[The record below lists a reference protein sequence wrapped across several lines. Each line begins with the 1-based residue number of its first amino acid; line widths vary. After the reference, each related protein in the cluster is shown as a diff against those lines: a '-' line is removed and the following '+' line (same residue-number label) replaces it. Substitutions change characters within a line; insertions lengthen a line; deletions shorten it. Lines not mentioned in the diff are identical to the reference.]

1 MRDDE
6 APGPMTP
13 PSAPK
18 APGRLGRAGTSS
30 LGVGAP
36 EPRRARAGR
45 TADENQLEI
54 ELENFPN
61 EVRPMQAASA
71 QAPFSSAEYLFEV
84 KWDGLR
90 CVLFRD
96 ADGTVRLQDRGLSDI
111 TADVPEVVAAAK
123 RVPPGSVIDGELV
136 ATDVEGRP
144 DYHRLRQRLAG
155 GAAFRN
161 EIPTAYLA
169 FDALYLEG
177 RPLVR
182 QPVLRRRAR
191 LAKSVEAG
199 GHIFVPDHI
208 EEDGVELFE
217 ACLERGLEGV
227 VAKHK
232 LSPYVPGQRS
242 PFWLKVK
249 AVKSDDFVVI
259 GWTGDTPFNALVVGY
274 HEDGRLLPC
283 GTVGGGYDDDAMRN
297 LCERLVELSTA
308 ESPLDPAPIM
318 LRPVHWVKPE
328 LVVSIRYSE
337 WSPDGTLRFPI
348 FNGLRPEVHPAEA
361 VRHRPRVVIAGHVLP
376 GSAAYDL
383 TRFPF

>member
-1 MRDDE
+1 MQDSD
-6 APGPMTP
+6 
-13 PSAPK
+13 
-18 APGRLGRAGTSS
+18 
-30 LGVGAP
+30 
-36 EPRRARAGR
+36 
-45 TADENQLEI
+45 QLQI
-54 ELENFPN
+54 ELENFPD
-61 EVRPMQAASA
+61 ELRPMQAASA
-71 QAPFSSAEYLFEV
+71 EAPFSSPDYLFEV

-90 CVLFRD
+90 CILFKDR
-96 ADGTVRLQDRGLSDI
+96 GGQVRLQDRSLHDI
-111 TADVPEVVAAAK
+111 TMDLPEVVAAAK

-136 ATDVEGRP
+136 ATDMDGRP
-144 DYHRLRQRLAG
+144 DYPRLRERLAG
-155 GAAFRN
+155 GASLL
-161 EIPTAYLA
+161 EKIPTAYLA
-169 FDALYLEG
+169 FDALYMEDK
-177 RPLVR
+177 PLFR

-191 LAKSVEAG
+191 LSKAVEAG

-259 GWTGDTPFNALVVGY
+259 GWLGEKPFDALVVGY

-283 GTVGGGYDDDAMRN
+283 GTVGGGYDEAAMKVI
-297 LCERLVELSTA
+297 LEALAELGTD
-308 ESPLDPAPIM
+308 ESPLDPPPIM
-318 LRPVHWVKPE
+318 VNPVQWVRPE
-328 LVVSIRYSE
+328 LVVSVRYSE

-348 FNGLRPEVHPAEA
+348 FNGLRPEVDPSEA
-361 VRHRPRVVIAGHVLP
+361 VRHRPRVVISGHIKP
-376 GSAAYDL
+376 GSLAYDL

>member
-1 MRDDE
+1 M
-6 APGPMTP
+6 
-13 PSAPK
+13 SAPE
-18 APGRLGRAGTSS
+18 S
-30 LGVGAP
+30 
-36 EPRRARAGR
+36 
-45 TADENQLEI
+45 DQLQI
-54 ELENFPN
+54 ALESFPA

-71 QAPFSSAEYLFEV
+71 EAPFSSPEYVFEV

-90 CVLFRD
+90 CIVFRD
-96 ADGTVRLQDRGLSDI
+96 PDGEVRLKDRGLNDL
-111 TADVPEVVAAAK
+111 TAELPEVAAAAR

-136 ATDVEGRP
+136 ATDTEGRP
-144 DYHRLRQRLAG
+144 DYPRLRQRLAG
-155 GAAFRN
+155 GARMRD

-177 RPLVR
+177 RPLLR
-182 QPVLRRRAR
+182 QPVVRRRAR
-191 LAKSVEAG
+191 LKKAVEAG
-199 GHIFVPDHI
+199 GHLFVPDHI

-227 VAKHK
+227 VAKHAQ
-232 LSPYVPGQRS
+232 SPYVPGQRS

-259 GWTGDTPFNALVVGY
+259 GWMGERPFDALVVGF

-283 GTVGGGYDDDAMRN
+283 GTVGGGYDDETMRT
-297 LCERLVELSTA
+297 LREKIIDLASHD
-308 ESPLDPAPIM
+308 SPLEPPPVM
-318 LRPVHWVKPE
+318 VRPVHWLRPE
-328 LVVSIRYSE
+328 LVVSVRYSE

-348 FNGLRPEVHPAEA
+348 FNGLRPEVDPSEA
-361 VRHRPRVVIAGHVLP
+361 VRHRPRVVISGHVKP

>member
-1 MRDDE
+1 MQ
-6 APGPMTP
+6 
-13 PSAPK
+13 
-18 APGRLGRAGTSS
+18 
-30 LGVGAP
+30 
-36 EPRRARAGR
+36 EP
-45 TADENQLEI
+45 DQLQI
-54 ELENFPN
+54 ELESFPA

-71 QAPFSSAEYLFEV
+71 EAPFISPEYIFEV

-90 CVLFRD
+90 CILFRGP
-96 ADGTVRLQDRGLSDI
+96 DGQVRLQDRGLSDI
-111 TADVPEVVAAAK
+111 TNDLPEVVAAAK

-136 ATDVEGRP
+136 ATDNDGRP
-144 DYHRLRQRLAG
+144 DYPRLRQRLAG
-155 GAAFRN
+155 GARMKD

-177 RPLVR
+177 RPQLR
-182 QPVLRRRAR
+182 QPVIRRRAR
-191 LAKSVEAG
+191 LAKAVETG
-199 GHIFVPDHI
+199 GHLFVPDHI
-208 EEDGVELFE
+208 DEDGVELFE

-227 VAKHK
+227 LAKHK
-232 LSPYVPGQRS
+232 QSPYVTGQRS

-259 GWTGDTPFNALVVGY
+259 GWTGEKPFDALVVGY

-283 GTVGGGYDDDAMRN
+283 GTVGGGYDEDATRF
-297 LCERLVELSTA
+297 LRERLAELST
-308 ESPLDPAPIM
+308 EQSPLDPPPIM
-318 LRPVHWVKPE
+318 LRPVHWVRPE

-348 FNGLRPEVHPAEA
+348 FNGLRPEVHPSEA

>member
-1 MRDDE
+1 VHQDSD
-6 APGPMTP
+6 
-13 PSAPK
+13 
-18 APGRLGRAGTSS
+18 
-30 LGVGAP
+30 
-36 EPRRARAGR
+36 
-45 TADENQLEI
+45 QLQI
-54 ELENFPN
+54 ELASFPD

-71 QAPFSSAEYLFEV
+71 EAPFSSPEYVFEV

-90 CVLFRD
+90 CMLLRD
-96 ADGTVRLQDRGLSDI
+96 LSGEVRLKDRGLNDI
-111 TADVPEVVAAAK
+111 TADVPEVVEAAK

-136 ATDVEGRP
+136 ATDGEGRP
-144 DYHRLRQRLAG
+144 DYPRLRQRLTG
-155 GAAFRN
+155 GARMRN

-177 RPLVR
+177 RPLLR
-182 QPVLRRRAR
+182 QPVVRRRAR
-191 LAKSVEAG
+191 LAKTVEAG

-232 LSPYVPGQRS
+232 QSPYVPGQRS

-259 GWTGDTPFNALVVGY
+259 GWTGPSAFDALVVGFY
-274 HEDGRLLPC
+274 EDGRLLPC
-283 GTVGGGYDDDAMRN
+283 GTVGGGYDDEAMRV
-297 LCERLVELSTA
+297 LRDRLVALASDI
-308 ESPLDPAPIM
+308 SPLDPPPVM
-318 LRPVHWVKPE
+318 MRPVHWVRPE

-361 VRHRPRVVIAGHVLP
+361 VRHRPRVVITGHVRP

>member
-1 MRDDE
+1 VQQDSD
-6 APGPMTP
+6 
-13 PSAPK
+13 
-18 APGRLGRAGTSS
+18 
-30 LGVGAP
+30 
-36 EPRRARAGR
+36 
-45 TADENQLEI
+45 QLQI
-54 ELENFPN
+54 ELESFPD

-71 QAPFSSAEYLFEV
+71 EAPFSSAEYLFEV

-90 CVLFRD
+90 CMLLRD
-96 ADGTVRLQDRGLSDI
+96 RSGEIRLKDRGLNDI
-111 TADVPEVVAAAK
+111 TADIPEVVAAAR

-136 ATDVEGRP
+136 ATDGEGRP
-144 DYHRLRQRLAG
+144 NYQRLRQRLVG
-155 GAAFRN
+155 GARMRD

-169 FDALYLEG
+169 FDALYVEG
-177 RPLVR
+177 KPLLR

-191 LAKSVEAG
+191 LARSVEAG

-227 VAKHK
+227 VAKHRQ
-232 LSPYVPGQRS
+232 SPYVPGQRS

-249 AVKSDDFVVI
+249 AVKSDDFVLI
-259 GWTGDTPFNALVVGY
+259 GWMGEKPFDALVVGFY
-274 HEDGRLLPC
+274 EDGRLLPC
-283 GTVGGGYDDDAMRN
+283 GTVGGGYDDDATR
-297 LCERLVELSTA
+297 LLRERLVELASDD
-308 ESPLDPAPIM
+308 SPLDPPPIM
-318 LRPVHWVKPE
+318 VRPVRWVRPE

-361 VRHRPRVVIAGHVLP
+361 VRHRPRVVISGHVQP

>member
-1 MRDDE
+1 MQESD
-6 APGPMTP
+6 
-13 PSAPK
+13 
-18 APGRLGRAGTSS
+18 
-30 LGVGAP
+30 
-36 EPRRARAGR
+36 
-45 TADENQLEI
+45 QLQI
-54 ELENFPN
+54 ELENFPG

-71 QAPFSSAEYLFEV
+71 EAPFSSAEYLFEV

-90 CVLFRD
+90 CILFRD
-96 ADGTVRLQDRGLSDI
+96 PDGQVRLKDRGLNDL
-111 TADVPEVVAAAK
+111 TADLPEVVAAAK

-136 ATDVEGRP
+136 ATDSDGRP
-144 DYHRLRQRLAG
+144 NYPRLRQRLA
-155 GAAFRN
+155 ASAQMRD

-177 RPLVR
+177 RPLLR
-182 QPVLRRRAR
+182 QPVLRRRTR
-191 LAKSVEAG
+191 LAKAVETG
-199 GHIFVPDHI
+199 GHLFVPDHI
-208 EEDGVELFE
+208 QEDGVELFE

-227 VAKHK
+227 VAKH
-232 LSPYVPGQRS
+232 LQSPYVPGQRS

-259 GWTGDTPFNALVVGY
+259 GWTGSKPFDALVVGY

-283 GTVGGGYDDDAMRN
+283 GTVGGGYDEDAGHALRDA
-297 LCERLVELSTA
+297 LVELAT
-308 ESPLDPAPIM
+308 EQSPLEPPPIM
-318 LRPVHWVKPE
+318 MRPVQWVRPE

-361 VRHRPRVVIAGHVLP
+361 VRHRPRVVISGHVRP

>member
-1 MRDDE
+1 M
-6 APGPMTP
+6 
-13 PSAPK
+13 
-18 APGRLGRAGTSS
+18 
-30 LGVGAP
+30 
-36 EPRRARAGR
+36 
-45 TADENQLEI
+45 ADSDQLQI
-54 ELENFPN
+54 ELESFPA

-71 QAPFSSAEYLFEV
+71 EAPFSSPEYVFEV

-90 CVLFRD
+90 CMLFRD
-96 ADGTVRLQDRGLSDI
+96 PDGSVRLLDRGLSDL

-136 ATDVEGRP
+136 ATDNDGRP
-144 DYHRLRQRLAG
+144 DYPRLRQRLAG
-155 GAAFRN
+155 GARMRDQ
-161 EIPTAYLA
+161 IPTAYLA
-169 FDALYLEG
+169 FDALYLQG
-177 RPLVR
+177 KPQLR
-182 QPVLRRRAR
+182 QPVIRRRAR
-191 LAKSVEAG
+191 LAKAVEGG
-199 GHIFVPDHI
+199 GHIFVPQHI

-227 VAKHK
+227 VAKHMQ
-232 LSPYVPGQRS
+232 SPYVPGQRS

-259 GWTGDTPFNALVVGY
+259 GWTGDKPFDALVVGY

-283 GTVGGGYDDDAMRN
+283 GSVGGGYDEDAVGALRD
-297 LCERLVELSTA
+297 RLVELGT
-308 ESPLDPAPIM
+308 EDSPLEPRPVM
-318 LRPVHWVKPE
+318 MRPVHWVRPE
-328 LVVSIRYSE
+328 LVVSVRYSE

-361 VRHRPRVVIAGHVLP
+361 VRHRPRVVITGHVRP

>member
-1 MRDDE
+1 MQ
-6 APGPMTP
+6 G
-13 PSAPK
+13 
-18 APGRLGRAGTSS
+18 SS
-30 LGVGAP
+30 
-36 EPRRARAGR
+36 
-45 TADENQLEI
+45 DQLQI
-54 ELENFPN
+54 ELESFPD

-71 QAPFSSAEYLFEV
+71 EAPFSSAEYLFEV

-90 CVLFRD
+90 CIVFRD
-96 ADGTVRLQDRGLSDI
+96 PSGAVHLKDRGLNDI
-111 TADVPEVVAAAK
+111 TAALPEVAAAAR

-136 ATDVEGRP
+136 ATDTEGRP

-155 GAAFRN
+155 GAAMRD

-169 FDALYLEG
+169 FDALYIDG
-177 RPLVR
+177 RPLLR
-182 QPVLRRRAR
+182 QPVLRRRAK
-191 LAKSVEAG
+191 LAKTVEAG

-208 EEDGVELFE
+208 DEDGVELYE

-227 VAKHK
+227 VAKHVQ
-232 LSPYVPGQRS
+232 SPYVPGQRS

-259 GWTGDTPFNALVVGY
+259 GWTGERPFDAMVVGY

-283 GTVGGGYDDDAMRN
+283 GTVGGGYDDEAMHFLREA
-297 LCERLVELSTA
+297 LPTLASD
-308 ESPLDPAPIM
+308 ESPLDPPPVM
-318 LRPVHWVKPE
+318 MRPVHWVRPE

-348 FNGLRPEVHPAEA
+348 FNGLRPEVDPVEA
-361 VRHRPRVVIAGHVLP
+361 VRHRPRVVITGHVRP
-376 GSAAYDL
+376 GSPAYDL

>member
-1 MRDDE
+1 
-6 APGPMTP
+6 
-13 PSAPK
+13 
-18 APGRLGRAGTSS
+18 
-30 LGVGAP
+30 
-36 EPRRARAGR
+36 
-45 TADENQLEI
+45 
-54 ELENFPN
+54 
-61 EVRPMQAASA
+61 MQAASA
-71 QAPFSSAEYLFEV
+71 EAPFSSPEYLFEV

-96 ADGTVRLQDRGLSDI
+96 PDGTVHLQDRGLTEI
-111 TADVPEVVAAAK
+111 TADLPEVVAAAK

-155 GAAFRN
+155 GARLKD

-177 RPLVR
+177 RPLMR
-182 QPVLRRRAR
+182 QAVLRRRAR

-232 LSPYVPGQRS
+232 QSPYVPGQRS

-259 GWTGDTPFNALVVGY
+259 GWIGATPFDGLVVGY

-283 GTVGGGYDDDAMRN
+283 GTVGGGFDDDVMDLLR
-297 LCERLVELSTA
+297 RRVVELASS
-308 ESPLDPAPIM
+308 ESPLDPPPVM
-318 LRPVHWVKPE
+318 LRPVRWVKPE

-348 FNGLRPEVHPAEA
+348 FTACGLRCIRQRRCDIDRGSSSPGTSFP
-361 VRHRPRVVIAGHVLP
+361 VRRHTTSRAFRSRMP
-376 GSAAYDL
+376 
-383 TRFPF
+383 

>member
-1 MRDDE
+1 MKDPD
-6 APGPMTP
+6 
-13 PSAPK
+13 
-18 APGRLGRAGTSS
+18 
-30 LGVGAP
+30 
-36 EPRRARAGR
+36 
-45 TADENQLEI
+45 QLQI
-54 ELENFPN
+54 ELESFPD

-71 QAPFSSAEYLFEV
+71 EAPFSSGEYIFEV

-96 ADGTVRLQDRGLSDI
+96 PDGRVRLQDRGLKDI
-111 TADVPEVVAAAK
+111 TADLPEVAAAAK

-136 ATDVEGRP
+136 ATDNDGRP
-144 DYHRLRQRLAG
+144 DYPRLRQRLAG
-155 GAAFRN
+155 GARMRD

-177 RPLVR
+177 RPQLR
-182 QPVLRRRAR
+182 QPVIRRRAR

-199 GHIFVPDHI
+199 GHLFVPAHI

-227 VAKHK
+227 VAKHRQ
-232 LSPYVPGQRS
+232 SPYVTGQRS

-259 GWTGDTPFNALVVGY
+259 GWTGDAPFDALVVGY

-283 GTVGGGYDDDAMRN
+283 GTVGGGYDDEALRVIRSAI
-297 LCERLVELSTA
+297 EELATEA
-308 ESPLDPAPIM
+308 SPLEPPPIM
-318 LRPVHWVKPE
+318 MRPVHWLRPE

-361 VRHRPRVVIAGHVLP
+361 VRHRPRVVITGHVRP

>member
-1 MRDDE
+1 MVQESD
-6 APGPMTP
+6 
-13 PSAPK
+13 
-18 APGRLGRAGTSS
+18 
-30 LGVGAP
+30 
-36 EPRRARAGR
+36 
-45 TADENQLEI
+45 QLQI
-54 ELENFPN
+54 ELESFPTQ
-61 EVRPMQAASA
+61 VRPMQAASA
-71 QAPFSSAEYLFEV
+71 EAPFSSAEYLFEV

-90 CVLFRD
+90 CILFRD
-96 ADGTVRLQDRGLSDI
+96 PDGGVHLKDRGLNDL
-111 TADVPEVVAAAK
+111 TAALPEVTAAAR
-123 RVPPGSVIDGELV
+123 RVPPGTVIDGELV
-136 ATDVEGRP
+136 ATDSDGRP
-144 DYHRLRQRLAG
+144 HYPRLRQRLAG
-155 GAAFRN
+155 GARMRD

-177 RPLVR
+177 KPLMR
-182 QPVLRRRAR
+182 QPVVRRRAR
-191 LAKSVEAG
+191 LARAVEAG

-227 VAKHK
+227 VAKHQQS
-232 LSPYVPGQRS
+232 LYVPGQRS

-259 GWTGDTPFNALVVGY
+259 GWTGDKPFDALVVGY

-283 GTVGGGYDDDAMRN
+283 GTVGGGYDDEATRALREAVVTLATD
-297 LCERLVELSTA
+297 
-308 ESPLDPAPIM
+308 ESPLAPPPIM
-318 LRPVHWVKPE
+318 MRPVRWVRPE

-348 FNGLRPEVHPAEA
+348 FNGLRPEVHPSEA
-361 VRHRPRVVIAGHVLP
+361 VRHRPRVVITGHVRP